1 MKLTL
6 DSFCLKSGK
15 LCKTC
20 QKKMDNGEVSQ
31 IDIEFGNLLINAAK
45 INKFMADVTLNRI
58 IQTDNAYYLLMG
70 KGDVE
75 KVKRALPSMK
85 LKVKAITNLPVYYL
99 EKSKNKRKV
108 LEDLFD
114 PIIPLSHSVVMIPPE
129 GEKELKIHFN
139 KTDKDN
145 LKIDATETSSITKT
159 LFGMGS
165 HFSFN

>member
-20 QKKMDNGEVSQ
+20 QKKMDSGEISE
-31 IDIEFGNLLINAAK
+31 IDIEFGNLLIEAGK
-45 INKFMADVTLNRI
+45 LNKFLADITLNRI
-58 IQTDNAYYLLMG
+58 IQTDKSYYLLMG

-75 KVKRALPSMK
+75 KMKRALPSMK
-85 LKVKAITNLPVYYL
+85 LQIKAITNLPLYYL
-99 EKSKNKRKV
+99 EKSKNKTKV

-114 PIIPLSHSVVMIPPE
+114 PIAPLSHSVVMIPPE
-129 GEKELKIHFN
+129 GDKELKIQF
-139 KTDKDN
+139 KRSDKEN
-145 LKIDATETSSITKT
+145 LKIDAEEASLITKT
-159 LFGMGS
+159 LFSMGS